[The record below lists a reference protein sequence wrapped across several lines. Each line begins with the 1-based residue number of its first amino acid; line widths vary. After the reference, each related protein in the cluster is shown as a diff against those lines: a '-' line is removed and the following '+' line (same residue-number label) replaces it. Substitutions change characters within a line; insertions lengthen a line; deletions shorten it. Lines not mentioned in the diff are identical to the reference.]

1 MQGFVEAYDQFVA
14 LDTQIIG
21 VSVDPWPAANA
32 FAGSLGAD
40 FPLLGD
46 WPLNRVSKAYDVYN
60 EDRYVAGRVT
70 YVIDGSGVIRAVIDE
85 PRDMERHSRDALAAV
100 RALTG

>member
-40 FPLLGD
+40 FPLL
-46 WPLNRVSKAYDVYN
+46 
-60 EDRYVAGRVT
+60 ETGRST
-70 YVIDGSGVIRAVIDE
+70 GSRKRTTSTTRNGTSPDA
-85 PRDMERHSRDALAAV
+85 SR
-100 RALTG
+100 T